1 MNFLLEPDH
10 VQNQFRG
17 LVSDCYMLQI
27 YLTQFKNSSSYI
39 QYYILYYRYLGKF
52 WSYHNKNI
60 LHGSS
65 IRPKSCSKSELRL
78 KVNFRHQKSIVRMMM
93 FGTRLGQTVSYQ
105 ANLEFFLIHHD
116 PIPTAYYT
124 SILVDI
130 LFSSNRNLHKSLYG
144 L

>member
-52 WSYHNKNI
+52 WSYHNKYI
-60 LHGSS
+60 LHRSS
-65 IRPKSCSKSELRL
+65 ITPKSCSKSELRL
-78 KVNFRHQKSIVRMMM
+78 KVNFRHQKSIGRMMM
-93 FGTRLGQTVSYQ
+93 FGTRIGPKVSYQ